1 MRWLELAARVDA
13 EAVEAVGEVFTRV
26 AVNGIAVEP
35 DLLPGADDGYL
46 VGTEATVRGYIPLD
60 GQSASKTRQIEEAL
74 WYLRAI
80 WPVGELTTREIA
92 EADWANAWKAHF
104 STFRAG
110 RRVVIQPSWLTYT
123 PEDGDV
129 VVSLDP
135 GAAFGTGLHPTTR
148 RCLLLLEDVVR
159 PGDTVFDVGTGSG
172 ILALAARGL
181 GAREV
186 VAVDVDPIAISVA
199 QENVLLNRAE
209 SIIAVGAGSADAPPP
224 DRQFDVVV
232 ANIIARILTELA
244 PALAARV
251 RPGGALIAAGIIA
264 ERSDDVVKAFARE
277 GLTVDRYVDGDWVS
291 LLARHSTKPPLAG

>member
-1 MRWLELAARVDA
+1 VRWLEIAARVDA

-60 GQSASKTRQIEEAL
+60 DHSAFKTRQIEEAL

-92 EADWANAWKAHF
+92 EADWANAWKDHF

-110 RRVVIQPSWLTYT
+110 RRVVIQPSWLSYT
-123 PEDGDV
+123 PVDGDV

-148 RCLLLLEDVVR
+148 RCLQLLEDVVR
-159 PGDTVFDVGTGSG
+159 PGDSVFDVGTGSG

-186 VAVDVDPIAISVA
+186 VAVDVDPIAVSVA
-199 QENVLLNRAE
+199 RENVALNRAE
-209 SIIAVGAGSADAPPP
+209 SIVTVGSGSADAPPAN
-224 DRQFDVVV
+224 RQFDVVV
-232 ANIIARILTELA
+232 ANIIARILVELA

-264 ERSDDVVKAFARE
+264 ERSDDVVEAFARE
-277 GLTVDRYVDGDWVS
+277 GLVVERYVDGDWIA
-291 LLARHSTKPPLAG
+291 LLARTSAQPPKTG

>member
-1 MRWLELAARVDA
+1 VRWLEIAARVDA

-46 VGTEATVRGYIPLD
+46 VGTEATVRGYILLD
-60 GQSASKTRQIEEAL
+60 DHSAFKTRQIEEAL

-92 EADWANAWKAHF
+92 EADWANAWKDHF

-110 RRVVIQPSWLTYT
+110 RRVVIQPSWLSYT
-123 PEDGDV
+123 PVDGDV

-148 RCLLLLEDVVR
+148 RCLQLLEDVVR
-159 PGDTVFDVGTGSG
+159 PGDSVFDVGTGSG

-186 VAVDVDPIAISVA
+186 VAVDVDPIAVSVA
-199 QENVLLNRAE
+199 RENVALNRAE
-209 SIIAVGAGSADAPPP
+209 SIVTVGSGSADAPPAN
-224 DRQFDVVV
+224 RQFDVVV
-232 ANIIARILTELA
+232 ANIIARILVELA

-264 ERSDDVVKAFARE
+264 ERSDDVVEAFARE
-277 GLTVDRYVDGDWVS
+277 GLVVERYVDGDWIA
-291 LLARHSTKPPLAG
+291 LLARTSAQPPKTG

>member
-1 MRWLELAARVDA
+1 VRWLEIAARVDA

-60 GQSASKTRQIEEAL
+60 DHSAFKTRQIEEAL

-92 EADWANAWKAHF
+92 EADWANAWKDHF

-110 RRVVIQPSWLTYT
+110 RRVVIQPSWLSYT
-123 PEDGDV
+123 PVDGDV

-148 RCLLLLEDVVR
+148 RCLQLLEDVVR
-159 PGDTVFDVGTGSG
+159 PGDSVFDVGTGSG

-186 VAVDVDPIAISVA
+186 VAVDVDTIAVSVA
-199 QENVLLNRAE
+199 RENVALNRAE
-209 SIIAVGAGSADAPPP
+209 SIVTVGSGSADAPPAN
-224 DRQFDVVV
+224 RQFDVVV
-232 ANIIARILTELA
+232 ANIIARILVELA

-264 ERSDDVVKAFARE
+264 ERSDDVVEAFARE
-277 GLTVDRYVDGDWVS
+277 GLVVERYVDGDWIA
-291 LLARHSTKPPLAG
+291 LLARTSAQPPKTG

>member
-60 GQSASKTRQIEEAL
+60 EQSASKTRQIEEAL

-209 SIIAVGAGSADAPPP
+209 SIIAVGAGSADVPPS

-277 GLTVDRYVDGDWVS
+277 GLTVDRYVDGDWIS